1 MSWHLGSLDG
11 QIVLDLPNVSGDG
24 KIAGKLHVKFA
35 ECREFDVSG
44 RLEKGGAD
52 KGSIASTFAL
62 AGRDHPVAG
71 GAEYVVAA
79 GTMVGPA
86 AWPRIVGIAATIG
99 DGDSGLP
106 ATIHH
111 SLLPM
116 MNRDPK
122 VLAAAYAESYM
133 VLLIDVSGEAMQCM
147 GIWQSKVTDGKTSP
161 LGPDFRIH
169 RVNAG
174 PVALGKVCDGTT
186 INIPDF
192 TPIQPG
198 VAPVMVQFLAPA
210 DHILDP
216 PLKEAH
222 RQIAKCFDDR
232 TNGPDG
238 MQMLVLQ
245 YENDTSAREPTQPIN
260 FNDVEHDHKL
270 VRDELIHDNII
281 IRPQ

>member
-24 KIAGKLHVKFA
+24 KIAGKLHVELS

-99 DGDSGLP
+99 DGGSGLP

-133 VLLIDVSGEAMQCM
+133 VLQISVLDDDFPSCT
-147 GIWQSKVTDGKTSP
+147 GIWQGTVNKDGKTSP
-161 LGPDFRIH
+161 LGPDYRGLPPGH
-169 RVNAG
+169 KG
-174 PVALGKVCDGTT
+174 LEKVCTRDGSDGSF
-186 INIPDF
+186 INIPAF
-192 TPIQPG
+192 IPLVPG
-198 VAPVMVQFLAPA
+198 RAPVMVQFIGPA
-210 DHILDP
+210 DHFFDP
-216 PLKEAH
+216 PLEDAH
-222 RQIAKCFDDR
+222 EQIEKCFDDPVNLGANHQ
-232 TNGPDG
+232 T
-238 MQMLVLQ
+238 LVLQ
-245 YENDTSAREPTQPIN
+245 YENDTSSRRETKKIN
-260 FNDVEHDHKL
+260 FNDRHLEQT
-270 VRDELIHDNII
+270 HDNII
-281 IRPQ
+281 IKPQ

>member
-71 GAEYVVAA
+71 GGEYVVAA
-79 GTMVGPA
+79 GTMVGPT

-99 DGDSGLP
+99 DGASGLP

-133 VLLIDVSGEAMQCM
+133 VLEISVQDDDFPSCT
-147 GIWQSKVTDGKTSP
+147 GIWQGTVNKDGKTSP
-161 LGPDFRIH
+161 LGPDYRGRPLEIDH
-169 RVNAG
+169 KR
-174 PVALGKVCDGTT
+174 LKEVCTPDGSDGSF
-186 INIPDF
+186 INIPAF
-192 TPIQPG
+192 VPLVPG
-198 VAPVMVQFLAPA
+198 RAPVMVQFVGPT
-210 DHILDP
+210 HHFLDP
-216 PLKEAH
+216 PLKNAH
-222 RQIAKCFDDR
+222 EQIEKCFDDPVNLVEKHQ
-232 TNGPDG
+232 T
-238 MQMLVLQ
+238 LVLQ
-245 YENDTSAREPTQPIN
+245 YENDTLSPRETNKIN
-260 FNDVEHDHKL
+260 FNDHDREMTHT
-270 VRDELIHDNII
+270 NII
-281 IRPQ
+281 IKPQ

>member
-11 QIVLDLPNVSGDG
+11 QIVLDLPNVSEDG
-24 KIAGKLHVKFA
+24 KIAGKLHVALA
-35 ECREFDVSG
+35 ERCEFDVSG
-44 RLEKGGAD
+44 RLEKGNAD
-52 KGSIASTFAL
+52 KGRIASTFAL

-99 DGDSGLP
+99 DGGSGLP

-122 VLAAAYAESYM
+122 VLKAAYAESYM
-133 VLLIDVSGEAMQCM
+133 VLLIDVTGEVLQCTE
-147 GIWQSKVTDGKTSP
+147 IWQGTVKDGKTGP
-161 LGPDFRIH
+161 LGPDFRFL
-169 RVNAG
+169 
-174 PVALGKVCDGTT
+174 PVRIDPVTLGKVCEGTT

-192 TPIQPG
+192 TPTHPG

-232 TNGPDG
+232 TNGPPG

-260 FNDVEHDHKL
+260 FNDVDHDHEL